1 MSRAGVRE
9 ERLRST
15 AGLKGA
21 DEMTSWCGLSGRRY
35 VVGVHEVA
43 APDMA
48 DVTEAVVIAVSRLQD
63 GTARVLD
70 VAAQEPDT
78 TRRSRQRWLSLMRTR
93 GATELHVH
101 FLAETAAER
110 AAILSDLAEPV
121 SARMSSS
128 R

>member
-1 MSRAGVRE
+1 MPRAGVRE

-15 AGLKGA
+15 VGLKGA
-21 DEMTSWCGLSGRRY
+21 DAMTSWCGMSGRRY
-35 VVGVHEVA
+35 VVGVHEAA
-43 APDMA
+43 APDLA
-48 DVTEAVVIAVSRLQD
+48 DVTEAVVIAVARTRD

-70 VAAQEPDT
+70 VAAPEPGT

-101 FLAETAAER
+101 LLAETAADR
-110 AAILSDLAEPV
+110 AAIRHDLADPV
-121 SARMSSS
+121 AARMSTS